1 MAGVGLGQTYSYLDA
16 QLNIPPPYFWPQG
29 HGHAVAWKSTDLSV
43 QLGSLGVIVLGQVA
57 AVLVSLLQGLHCT
70 KSLFLQE
77 HAILRSLPLYSSC
90 SCVV

>member
-1 MAGVGLGQTYSYLDA
+1 
-16 QLNIPPPYFWPQG
+16 
-29 HGHAVAWKSTDLSV
+29 
-43 QLGSLGVIVLGQVA
+43 VA